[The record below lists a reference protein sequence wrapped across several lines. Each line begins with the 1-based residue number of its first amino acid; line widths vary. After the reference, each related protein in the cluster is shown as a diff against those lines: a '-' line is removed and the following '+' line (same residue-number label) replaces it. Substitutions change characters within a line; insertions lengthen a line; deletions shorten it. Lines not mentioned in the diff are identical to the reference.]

1 MVLFEIKNFKNP
13 NLPKFLLRT
22 NNKVIFSSSI
32 TVKLILVIEEAAESR
47 SELYYNEHVQSILQE
62 SSG

>member
-13 NLPKFLLRT
+13 NLP
-22 NNKVIFSSSI
+22 NKVIFSSSI